1 MVFSQL
7 VMSAGVLFSVLLVL
21 RVGILD
27 KIGISFYTGS
37 RAKQFSS

>member
-7 VMSAGVLFSVLLVL
+7 VMSAEVLFSVLLVL

-27 KIGISFYTGS
+27 KIGIFFYTGS
-37 RAKQFSS
+37 QAKQFSS